1 MKTNINKVELVGF
14 AGMNA
19 EVKEIKNG
27 MKIARFSLATSEGY
41 KNKTGEWVNS
51 TTWHNIVLWND
62 SAEKAAET
70 VKKGARISLTGK
82 INYRNYENK
91 AGEKR
96 NTVEIVASEFEVL
109 V

>member
-1 MKTNINKVELVGF
+1 MKTNLNKVELVGF

-19 EVKEIKNG
+19 EVKEIKKG

-41 KNKTGEWVNS
+41 KNKAGEWVNS

-62 SAEKAAET
+62 SAEKAADS
-70 VKKGARISLTGK
+70 VKKGSRVSLTGK
-82 INYRNYENK
+82 ISYRNYENK

-96 NTVEIVASEFEVL
+96 NTVEIVASQFEIL
-109 V
+109 A

>member
-1 MKTNINKVELVGF
+1 MKTNLNKVELIGF

-19 EVKEIKNG
+19 EVKEIKKG

-41 KNKTGEWVNS
+41 KNKTGEWVNT

-62 SAEKAAET
+62 SAEKAAES
-70 VKKGARISLTGK
+70 VKKGSRVSLTGK
-82 INYRNYENK
+82 ISYRNYENK

-96 NTVEIVASEFEVL
+96 NIVEIIANELQLVA
-109 V
+109 

>member
-1 MKTNINKVELVGF
+1 MKTNLNKVELIGF

-19 EVKEIKNG
+19 EVKEIKKG

-62 SAEKAAET
+62 SAERAAES
-70 VKKGARISLTGK
+70 VKKGSRVSLTGK
-82 INYRNYENK
+82 ISYRNYENK
-91 AGEKR
+91 SGEKR
-96 NTVEIVASEFEVL
+96 NTVEIVANEFEVL
-109 V
+109 A